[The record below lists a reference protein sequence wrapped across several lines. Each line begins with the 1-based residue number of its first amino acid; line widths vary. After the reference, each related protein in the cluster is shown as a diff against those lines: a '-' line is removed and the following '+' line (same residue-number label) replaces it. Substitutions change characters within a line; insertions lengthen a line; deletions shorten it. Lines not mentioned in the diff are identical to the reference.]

1 MDSLLTQLCTDRD
14 IEYDGSQL
22 APHWIYR
29 RFDLLGNALVGFFG
43 ECDVKLDHMVDLED
57 VKKQA
62 PIYSPRM
69 VHFIG
74 EWFTDSLMEGIL
86 LQHLFTGGI
95 YEALLERKIEGLRRR
110 GNDIYRGDNKL
121 SVSIC
126 TRSSVSVLVHVGI
139 NIRTEGTPV
148 PTVGLTELGVDPIPF
163 AQALLERF
171 AFDYAIWQKSRVKVL
186 PR

>member
-1 MDSLLTQLCTDRD
+1 MDTLQTLLCTDRD
-14 IEYDGSQL
+14 IHYDGEQL

-29 RFDLLGNALVGFFG
+29 RFELMGNALVGFFG
-43 ECDVKLDHMVDLED
+43 ECDVALDHMVDLED
-57 VKKQA
+57 VKRQA

-74 EWFTDSLMEGIL
+74 EWFIESLNEGIL
-86 LQHLFTGGI
+86 LQHLFMCGV
-95 YEALLERKIEGLRRR
+95 YEALLEQGVTGLRRR
-110 GNDIYRGDNKL
+110 GNDIYRGDDKL

-126 TRSSVSVLVHVGI
+126 TRSSVSVLIHAGI

-148 PTVGLTELGVDPIPF
+148 PTVGLLELGVEPVAF
-163 AQALLERF
+163 ARGLLERF
-171 AFDYAIWQKSRVKVL
+171 AFDYGVWQKSRVKVI